1 VSEKFTLFYSG
12 PFSQWHPSKFM
23 VDALKFD
30 CAEQYMMY
38 QKAVLFGDFQTAQKI
53 IRTKNNPRNVKQL
66 GREVSGFREEIW
78 NPMSWLIVRDG
89 SIAKFSQNRDLF
101 DILVATKGTTLVECS
116 PTDKIW
122 GIGRGIK
129 DPLALK
135 RETWNGQNRLGE
147 VLTQVRN
154 VICR

>member
-1 VSEKFTLFYSG
+1 MSEKFTLFYSG
-12 PFSQWHPSKFM
+12 PFSQWHPSKFT
-23 VDALKFD
+23 VDALEFD

-38 QKAVLFGDFQTAQKI
+38 HKAILFGDLTTAQKI
-53 IRTKNNPRNVKQL
+53 IRTKNDPREVKRL
-66 GREVSGFREEIW
+66 GREVVGFREEIW
-78 NPMSWLIVRDG
+78 NPMSWLIVREA
-89 SIAKFSQNRDLF
+89 SIAKFTQNKELF
-101 DILVATKGTTLVECS
+101 AALTATKGTTLVECS

-147 VLTQVRN
+147 VLTQVCN
-154 VICR
+154 IIC

>member
-1 VSEKFTLFYSG
+1 MTEKFTLFYSG
-12 PFSQWHPSKFM
+12 PFSQWYPSNFT
-23 VDALKFD
+23 VDALEFD

-38 QKAVLFGDFQTAQKI
+38 YKALLFGDVKTAQKI
-53 IRTKNNPRNVKQL
+53 IRIKKDPATVKQL

-78 NPMSWLIVRDG
+78 NPMSWLIVREG
-89 SIAKFSQNRDLF
+89 NIAKFSQNSDLY
-101 DILVATKGTTLVECS
+101 DVLLATKGTTLVECS

-147 VLTQVRN
+147 VLTQVCN
-154 VICR
+154 IIC